1 MESHLFVKYKKADL
15 RKVEEIAKAEGIG
28 RGKTG
33 EGPWWIGA
41 VKTEGRNYA
50 VAEPCLGQA

>member
-15 RKVEEIAKAEGIG
+15 RKVEEIAKAGIG

-41 VKTEGRNYA
+41 VKTEGNYA
-50 VAEPCLGQA
+50 VAEQCLGQA